1 MNKKALIP
9 FFSALAMTGLS
20 TAAQAACG
28 TEGGYVYIWQTCVQ
42 EEVSWKPKNICEVP
56 EGRETQTIVITSNVF
71 HDGWNNGR
79 YPASVFFDE
88 VQLQLNLTLNGRE
101 SHCYRT
107 RREAEDG
114 LRDYLASQKRL
125 TRGGIRFV
133 NVRMP
138 NT

>member
-1 MNKKALIP
+1 MKKKALIP
-9 FFSALAMTGLS
+9 FFSALAMTGL
-20 TAAQAACG
+20 TTVAQAACS
-28 TEGGYVYIWQTCVQ
+28 TEGGYVYIWQTCLQ

-56 EGRETQTIVITSNVF
+56 EGRETQLVVITSNVF

-88 VQLQLNLTLNGRE
+88 VQLQLNLTMNGRE

-114 LRDYLASQKRL
+114 LRDYLAGQKRMA
-125 TRGGIRFV
+125 RGGIRFV